1 MIHFGLYKNKLTN
14 GKEQFKAQVLSKE
27 TYNLDGVIDR
37 MLEQGTT
44 LTRQD
49 IVAVLDLFF
58 RTVMMLVLEGHN
70 VLTPLVNLGVSI
82 AGNFK
87 SQDAPFDKKVHKV
100 KARANA
106 NKVFKDKVEKEA
118 QVQQQMP
125 NRPMPQPGECIIPNG
140 PDNSTL
146 TPGGGVKLRGHNLQF
161 NEADPEQGIF
171 LVAGDQTRTRIE
183 MVLHNTARE
192 LIFLVP
198 NTLTSGEYTL
208 EVRVRYGNDNVRA
221 GVLES
226 TLNVPS
232 NGLDPTQL

>member
-1 MIHFGLYKNKLTN
+1 MIHFSLNKNKLTN

-27 TYNLDGVIDR
+27 TYTLDDVIDR
-37 MLEQGTT
+37 MLAQGTT

-49 IVAVLDLFF
+49 IIAVLDLFF

-87 SQDAPFDKKVHKV
+87 SADAPFDKKIHKV

-106 NKVFKDKVEKEA
+106 SKVFKDTVEKQA

-125 NRPMPQPGECIIPNG
+125 NRPMPQPDECIIPNSA
-140 PDNSTL
+140 DNSTL
-146 TPGGGVKLRGHNLQF
+146 VPGGGMKLRGHNLQF
-161 NEADPEQGIF
+161 DEADPQQGIF

-198 NTLTSGEYTL
+198 HTLTSGPYTL
-208 EVRVRYGNDNVRA
+208 EVRGRYGNDNVRG
-221 GVLES
+221 GVLER
-226 TLNVPS
+226 TLTVP
-232 NGLDPTQL
+232 